1 MSIRIRL
8 TLWYVS
14 LLAVVLIAFS
24 ITLYI
29 TLQISLT
36 NELNRSLE
44 DRARQVALGIQASND
59 PLDILRTG
67 VIQLP
72 ELGVFSSPSIFIQI
86 ADMDGNV
93 LRRSPNLMGNN
104 LPIDAETLNFIQAEQ
119 SYQKTM
125 DVGSVQMR
133 LYSVPLVFG
142 NKVIG
147 MVQVG
152 KPLAEVESTLR
163 SVLLFLVSGTLVSLI
178 LASLVGVFMVYL
190 SLRPIDRITMTA
202 DRIVRAEDL
211 NQRLPVPPTDDE
223 LARLSRT
230 INRMLERLDNFFQ
243 AQVRLSADVSH
254 ELRTPLT
261 IIRGNVEMLRKMGDS
276 PTDRAEGLNAIE
288 SALSR
293 MSRLVSD
300 LLLLSQADA
309 GMALKMRPLDLDGV
323 ILDVFQ
329 QAHALRGGVQLK
341 LGHADPAQVYGDE
354 DRLKQLLINLMENA
368 IKHTPVGGSVTL
380 SVYRTKN
387 SVRISVADTGA
398 GIPPEYLPHIFD
410 RFYRVKGQRVKGSGL
425 GLAIAKWIAEAHNGE
440 LTAESEP
447 GIGSTFTLEL
457 PVYHED

>member
-8 TLWYVS
+8 TVWYVS

-24 ITLYI
+24 VTLYI

-36 NELNRSLE
+36 KEVNRSLA
-44 DRARQVALGIQASND
+44 DRAEQVAIGFQAANSPEDIQ
-59 PLDILRTG
+59 RTG
-67 VIQLP
+67 VIKLP
-72 ELGVFSSPSIFIQI
+72 ELGAFSSPSTYIQI
-86 ADMDGNV
+86 ADKNGTV
-93 LRRSPNLMGNN
+93 LRRSPNLMGNS
-104 LPIDAETLNFIQAEQ
+104 LPIDFETMKFIQAAQ
-119 SYQKTM
+119 ALQQTV

-133 LYSVPLVFG
+133 LYSTPLVFG
-142 NKVIG
+142 DNVIG
-147 MVQVG
+147 ILQVG
-152 KPLAEVESTLR
+152 KPLLEIEDTLR
-163 SVLLFLVSGTLVSLI
+163 RVLLFLLTGTIISLI

-202 DRIVRAEDL
+202 DKIVRAEDL
-211 NQRLPVPPTDDE
+211 NQRLPVPATDDE

-276 PTDRAEGLNAIE
+276 PADRAEGLNAIE

-309 GMALKMRPLDLDGV
+309 GMTLKMQSLDLDGV

-329 QAHALRGGVQLK
+329 QAHALRNGVQLK
-341 LGHADPAQVYGDE
+341 LGRADPAQIYGDE

-368 IKHTPVGGSVTL
+368 IKHTPAEGSVTL
-380 SVYRTKN
+380 SVYRAKN
-387 SVRISVADTGA
+387 SVRVSVADTGA
-398 GIPPEYLPHIFD
+398 GISPEYLPHIFD

-425 GLAIAKWIAEAHNGE
+425 GLAIAKWIAESHGGD
-440 LTAESEP
+440 LFVESEP

-457 PVYHED
+457 PIYHD